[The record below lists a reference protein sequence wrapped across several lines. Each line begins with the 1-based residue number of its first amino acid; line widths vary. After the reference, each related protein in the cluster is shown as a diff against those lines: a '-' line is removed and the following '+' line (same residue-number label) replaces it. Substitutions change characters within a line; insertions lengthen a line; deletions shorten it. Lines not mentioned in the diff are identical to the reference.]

1 MMISFQMIKQ
11 KTFREIKMANYV
23 WAKASTETKPA
34 QAYGKDQLVETDTGD
49 VYEWHGDKN
58 SGSWVKITDGGS
70 AVSEPEGYDD
80 VTGVQVIIPHEHHE
94 VHEGKSF
101 FVSVYDVDLDTSDTL
116 ALSLLTPA
124 LTKIHVLVLI
134 DNTSTSLFEI
144 IEGATNVDGSNIPVY
159 NRDRNSATTSEIM
172 SSKLTPT
179 PNVVTTG
186 STFTGGTTIH
196 SQVIRELGGGK
207 EKIGGATRGSAEII
221 LKVNTIYAFRL
232 TGLAD
237 NGSANV
243 GISWYEK

>member
-1 MMISFQMIKQ
+1 
-11 KTFREIKMANYV
+11 MANYV
-23 WAKASTETKPA
+23 WAKASTEAKPS

-58 SGSWVKITDGGS
+58 AGSWLKITDGGS
-70 AVSEPEGYDD
+70 AVSKPQGYDD
-80 VTGVQVIIPHEHHE
+80 VTGVQAIISYEHHE

-101 FVSVYDVDLDTSDTL
+101 FVSAYDADLDTSDTL
-116 ALSLLTPA
+116 ALAFLTPA
-124 LTKIHVLVLI
+124 LTKIHVLALI
-134 DNTSTSLFEI
+134 DNTSASLFEI
-144 IEGATNVDGSNIPVY
+144 IEGATNVNGSNIPVY

-172 SSKLTPT
+172 SAKATPT

-196 SQVIRELGGGK
+196 SQVIGGGK
-207 EKIGGATRGSAEII
+207 EKIGGQTRGSAEII

-243 GISWYEK
+243 GISWYQK